1 MKRKQRKQYP
11 NTSLKKEKLKT
22 ENACKSHAQF
32 EDNGHKM
39 YTIIM
44 NAFFIVTQMQAAVM
58 RRNSNDRD
66 SAGFGLNTYH
76 SYNRIYEVRDD
87 RVHLAVGKNFKA
99 ESQS

>member
-32 EDNGHKM
+32 EDNGRKM

-44 NAFFIVTQMQAAVM
+44 NVFYHDANASSCNAA
-58 RRNSNDRD
+58 
-66 SAGFGLNTYH
+66 
-76 SYNRIYEVRDD
+76 
-87 RVHLAVGKNFKA
+87 K
-99 ESQS
+99 Q